1 VTTPL
6 EGDLGWML
14 GVVFRAYAKAADHAL
29 SDLPGGPRGYQ
40 VLSAAIG
47 DPPRNQGAIGQDLG
61 IDRTI
66 LTYLIDD
73 LERAEL
79 VARRPDP
86 ADRRSR
92 LVMATPKGHE
102 TWRVR
107 REALQHVEAHVL
119 GGLAPE
125 DGERF
130 RGLLQ
135 AIACNAQRLDPLTD
149 LCEAVGTARGETGSA
164 RGEAGG
170 AARGETGSARGA
182 ARGEAGTPARPGRRS
197 RSR

>member
-29 SDLPGGPRGYQ
+29 GDLPGGPRGYQ
-40 VLSAAIG
+40 VLSAAVG
-47 DPPRNQGAIGQDLG
+47 EPPRNQGAIGADLG

-92 LVMATPKGHE
+92 LVVATTKGRE
-102 TWRVR
+102 TWQAR
-107 REALQHVEAHVL
+107 RDALHHVEAHVL
-119 GGLAPE
+119 SALPPADAE
-125 DGERF
+125 SF
-130 RGLLQ
+130 RRHLQ
-135 AIACNAQRLDPLTD
+135 TVACSAQALDPLTD
-149 LCEAVGTARGETGSA
+149 LCEAVT
-164 RGEAGG
+164 
-170 AARGETGSARGA
+170 AARGDKPEK
-182 ARGEAGTPARPGRRS
+182 PARRR
-197 RSR
+197 

>member
-29 SDLPGGPRGYQ
+29 GDLPGGPRGYQ
-40 VLSAAIG
+40 VLSAAVG
-47 DPPRNQGAIGQDLG
+47 EPPRNQGAIGADLG

-73 LERAEL
+73 LEKAEL

-92 LVMATPKGHE
+92 LVVATTKGRE
-102 TWRVR
+102 TWQSHRD
-107 REALQHVEAHVL
+107 ALRHVEAHVL
-119 GGLAPE
+119 GALPA
-125 DGERF
+125 DGAESF
-130 RGLLQ
+130 RSLLQ
-135 AIACNAQRLDPLTD
+135 AVACSAQARDPLTD
-149 LCEAVGTARGETGSA
+149 LCEAVNAVRGEGK
-164 RGEAGG
+164 R
-170 AARGETGSARGA
+170 
-182 ARGEAGTPARPGRRS
+182 
-197 RSR
+197 